1 MKILYVSDYFYP
13 HLGGVEKL
21 FEQLSVSLVQQKHEV
36 NYITWRYDK
45 KLPASEVFKGINI
58 IRVNAPGRIFF
69 PFFALPKIVRLAKH
83 SSLIHTSTYS
93 SAIGAWIAAK
103 IAGRKTVLTV
113 HEVWNKQWLDLPFLS
128 LFEKWLFRT
137 LERLMFKF
145 SFSHYVAVSESTR
158 NAMGAI
164 GINPSKISRIYNGI
178 VYNLPQWK
186 RPDGIFNF
194 VFFGRAGVSKGIDI
208 LIGAANRMVQLNN
221 NVCFTFCVSK
231 QDKRV
236 LDWLSNELKNSRLRE
251 VCRLELNLPHGDLL
265 SELMNAHC
273 VVIPSFNEGFGFTAV
288 EASAMGIPV
297 ISSGRGALSEVVS
310 GRVIEMKAY
319 HVDALVEAMQK
330 AIRNEFGFIQP
341 KTFPVQ
347 KFVDRHVE
355 LYKAVADGSNYL

>member
-45 KLPASEVFKGINI
+45 KLPAFEVYKGINI
-58 IRVNAPGRIFF
+58 QRVYAPGRILF
-69 PFFALPKIVRLAKH
+69 PFFALPMIVRLAKH
-83 SSLIHTSTYS
+83 SCLIHTSTYS

-128 LFEKWLFRT
+128 LFEKWFFRK

-145 SFSHYVAVSESTR
+145 SFSHYVAVSESTYKALVNIGV
-158 NAMGAI
+158 NA
-164 GINPSKISRIYNGI
+164 SRISRIYNGI
-178 VYNLPQWK
+178 DHNLPKWK
-186 RPDGIFNF
+186 RLDGIFNF

-208 LIGAANRMVQLNN
+208 LIGAANRMVQLNG
-221 NVCFTFCVSK
+221 NVRFTFCVSK

-236 LDWLSNELKNSRLRE
+236 LDWLSNNLKNSEMGESFCLK
-251 VCRLELNLPHGDLL
+251 LNLPHSDLL
-265 SELMNAHC
+265 SELMKAHC

-288 EASAMGIPV
+288 EASAMGIPI

-310 GRVIEMKAY
+310 GHVIEMEAY
-319 HVDALVEAMQK
+319 SVDALIGAMQK
-330 AIRNEFGFIQP
+330 AISDEFDFISP
-341 KTFPVQ
+341 KTFPVE
-347 KFVDRHVE
+347 KFVEQHVG
-355 LYKAVADGSNYL
+355 LYKALVEGD